1 MRPTVVLPA
10 LLLALAPM
18 SACGGDPVVTSI
30 DTPTSTRTP
39 AAEPGPW
46 LVHRVDLGDG
56 HTLALPSTSTTA
68 PEPSLSPL
76 PLVLFSPGFSASPG
90 DYAATVDHLASHGFA
105 VVAADHGFSI
115 GSSLFCGTQRDGFER
130 VQQALQQARRRA
142 RTPGDVLEGLIGEG
156 PLATVGHSYGGKL
169 ALWLAAE
176 HGLAVDAVVALDP
189 VDGGDERRPG
199 WCGDDDDGFPALA
212 PALSAGTL
220 TTTMPPTVIL
230 LAGLSGDCAPAEGNG
245 QVLFD
250 ALPSGAPATL
260 LRLPRATHTDFI
272 DDVEDGDC
280 GACGLCPASQ
290 ESGAEVLRLVRAVTV
305 SFLRHRLLRDGRD
318 AGWRFD
324 AAVIGDDVTVEV
336 VERR

>member
-1 MRPTVVLPA
+1 MPR
-10 LLLALAPM
+10 LLAVFLVAVAVVATGLA
-18 SACGGDPVVTSI
+18 ACGDALEVTDI
-30 DTPTSTRTP
+30 DTPTSTHTP
-39 AAEPGPW
+39 AADTGPW

-90 DYAATVDHLASHGFA
+90 DYAVTVDHLASHGFA

-130 VQQALQQARRRA
+130 VQQAVQQARRRG
-142 RTPGDVLEGLIGEG
+142 RTPGDPLFGLVGEG

-176 HGLAVDAVVALDP
+176 RNLAVDAVVALDP
-189 VDGGDERRPG
+189 VDGGNERRPV
-199 WCGDDDDGFPALA
+199 WCGDDAEGFPALA
-212 PALSAGTL
+212 PALATS
-220 TTTMPPTVIL
+220 MVPPTLIV

-250 ALPSGAPATL
+250 ALPEGTRATL

-280 GACGLCPASQ
+280 AGCGLCPPSQ
-290 ESGAEVLRLVRAVTV
+290 ESGADVLRLVRGTTV

-318 AGWRFD
+318 AAWRFD
-324 AAVIGDDVTVEV
+324 PAVIGDAVDVEV

>member
-1 MRPTVVLPA
+1 MRRPLAVLA
-10 LLLALAPM
+10 AAVGLA
-18 SACGGDPVVTSI
+18 ACGDDPIVTSI
-30 DTPTSTRTP
+30 EPPTSTTTP

-56 HTLALPSTSTTA
+56 HTLALPSTSVSA
-68 PEPSLSPL
+68 PEPSLAPL

-90 DYAATVDHLASHGFA
+90 DYAVTVDHLASHGFA

-130 VQQALQQARRRA
+130 VQQAVQLARRRG
-142 RTPGDVLEGLIGEG
+142 RTPGDPLFGVVDDG

-176 HGLAVDAVVALDP
+176 RDLAVDAVVALDP

-212 PALSAGTL
+212 PALAASTL
-220 TTTMPPTVIL
+220 TTTPLPETLIL
-230 LAGLSGDCAPAEGNG
+230 LAGLSGDCAPADGNG

-250 ALPSGAPATL
+250 ALPAGTRATL

-280 GACGLCPASQ
+280 AACGLCPPSQ
-290 ESGAEVLRLVRAVTV
+290 ETGAEVLRLVRGATV
-305 SFLRHRLLRDGRD
+305 SFLRHRLLRDDGAAR
-318 AGWRFD
+318 WPFD
-324 AAVIGDDVTVEV
+324 VEVVGDDVAVER